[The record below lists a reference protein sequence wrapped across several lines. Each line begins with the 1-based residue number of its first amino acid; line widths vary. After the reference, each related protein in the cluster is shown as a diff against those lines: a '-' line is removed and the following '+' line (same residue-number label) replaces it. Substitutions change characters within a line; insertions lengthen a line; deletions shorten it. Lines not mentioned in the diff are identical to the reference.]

1 MATIFEQAARLVP
14 RHDTSSFTPAEMA
27 EMLIDPYEKAPKYAK
42 AAVGVLCG
50 LVALFGFANLLASV
64 CRTRI
69 AAPLRRTKAYH
80 RTVAFYR
87 YVETSQPRAIGWCRF
102 PTKGVI
108 LITVL
113 FYLFVVVWTFAQTP
127 YYRSRWN
134 VGSPPLAIRT
144 GMLALG
150 CFPFIL
156 ALGAK
161 VNLIGFIV
169 GASHE
174 KLQVFHQWL
183 SWLFLFLSLLH
194 TFPFVVQ
201 GTREIR
207 PNNDG
212 RNPDHLS
219 QLEWSWHVKHSVYYW
234 SGIAALVPLAWLCFA
249 SLAPIRRAAYECFK
263 WLHLVSAILF
273 SAFFYIHCNAL
284 LTSWHYIWATAAV
297 YFTSV
302 LIRFAVM
309 LNRNGRHIAR
319 GHIEVLPDNAVRVTA
334 RLPRDS
340 GHAWSAGQHYFVNFI
355 KARPFESHPY
365 TIANAPWR
373 DPSSSET
380 PDKLVLLFRVS
391 PTKGLGPRLLSLANS
406 SSPSTPLLLDGP
418 YGGLAAYNRD
428 FSRHDV
434 VILIA
439 GGAGISACTSV
450 LEELGGRIVRNEP
463 GVRTTRIMLWWMVR
477 DESAKEWVEALLAE
491 STRCLKD
498 KIDLRLFVTGESD
511 RDGIVDS
518 TASSP
523 SLDAGNEKLEIEE
536 EKPVKATCCSSR
548 RAKQWTIE
556 RSRPDLLSLLPRR
569 FDSLPPDT
577 SVGIV
582 SCGPVSLTTDVRNA
596 VAARQW
602 RIATGKEEV
611 GGLSELELHTE
622 EFDW

>member
-1 MATIFEQAARLVP
+1 MAAILGKAARLLP
-14 RHDTSSFTPAEMA
+14 RHDTSHFTPAEMA

-42 AAVGVLCG
+42 TAIGVLCG
-50 LVALFGFANLLASV
+50 LVAIFGLINLFASIFQS
-64 CRTRI
+64 RF
-69 AAPLRRTKAYH
+69 AAPIRRSKAYR

-87 YVETSQPRAIGWCRF
+87 YIETSQPRAIGWCRF

-108 LITVL
+108 LLLVF
-113 FYLFVVVWTFAQTP
+113 FYLFAVVWTFAQTP

-144 GMLALG
+144 GLLALG

-207 PNNDG
+207 PNTDG
-212 RNPDHLS
+212 RNPNHLS

-249 SLAPIRRAAYECFK
+249 SFGPIRRAAYEFFK
-263 WLHLVSAILF
+263 WMHLVSAILF

-334 RLPRDS
+334 RLPHGA
-340 GHAWSAGQHYFVNFI
+340 GHAWSAGQHYFVNFV

-365 TIANAPWR
+365 TVANAPWY
-373 DPSSSET
+373 DPSSSQT
-380 PDKLVLLFRVS
+380 PDKLVLIFRVS
-391 PTKGLGPRLLSLANS
+391 PTQGLGPRLLSLAES
-406 SSPSTPLLLDGP
+406 SSPTTPLLLDGP
-418 YGGLAAYNRD
+418 YGGLSAYNRD
-428 FSRHDV
+428 YSRHDV
-434 VILIA
+434 VFLIA
-439 GGAGISACTSV
+439 GGAGISACTAV
-450 LEELGGRIVRNEP
+450 LEELGSRIIRREP
-463 GVRTTRIMLWWMVR
+463 GVRTTRIALWWMVR
-477 DESAKEWVEALLAE
+477 DESAGEWVEAQLAE
-491 STRCLKD
+491 STKYLRD
-498 KIDLRLFVTGESD
+498 MVDLRLFVTGD
-511 RDGIVDS
+511 A
-518 TASSP
+518 TAGNLDSP
-523 SLDAGNEKLEIEE
+523 SLQTASDEKLEIEE
-536 EKPVKATCCSSR
+536 EKPVKTSCCR
-548 RAKQWTIE
+548 KRAKWTVE
-556 RSRPDLLSLLPRR
+556 RGRPDLLSLLPRR
-569 FDSLPPDT
+569 FDTLQPDA

-582 SCGPVSLTTDVRNA
+582 SCGPTSLATDVRNA

-602 RIATGKEEV
+602 KIATGREE
-611 GGLSELELHTE
+611 GGISELELHTE

>member
-1 MATIFEQAARLVP
+1 M
-14 RHDTSSFTPAEMA
+14 SSMTPSEMA
-27 EMLIDPYEKAPKYAK
+27 EMLVDPYEKSPKYAK

-50 LVALFGFANLLASV
+50 LVGLFGLVNLFASV
-64 CRTRI
+64 LRTRL
-69 AAPLRRTKAYH
+69 AAPIRRTKLYRRA
-80 RTVAFYR
+80 VAWYR
-87 YVETSQPRAIGWCRF
+87 YIETSQPRALGWCRF

-108 LITVL
+108 LITVF
-113 FYLFVVVWTFAQTP
+113 FYLFAVVWTFAQTP

-201 GTREIR
+201 GTAEIR
-207 PNNDG
+207 PNDDG
-212 RNPDHLS
+212 RNPHHLS

-319 GHIEVLPDNAVRVTA
+319 GHVEVLPDNAVRVTA

-340 GHAWSAGQHYFVNFI
+340 GHAWSAGQHYFVNFV

-406 SSPSTPLLLDGP
+406 SSPTTPILLDGP
-418 YGGLAAYNRD
+418 YGGLSAYNRD
-428 FSRHDV
+428 YSRHDV

-450 LEELGGRIVRNEP
+450 LEELGGRIIRGEP

-477 DESAKEWVEALLAE
+477 DESAKEWVEAQIAE
-491 STRCLKD
+491 STRYLKD
-498 KIDLRLFVTGESD
+498 RVDLRLFVTGATAGTGDLEVLKASP
-511 RDGIVDS
+511 GIETPPDLE
-518 TASSP
+518 TP
-523 SLDAGNEKLEIEE
+523 PNEKQLQEIEE
-536 EKPVKATCCSSR
+536 EKPVKTSCCKR
-548 RAKQWTIE
+548 RAKWTIE

-569 FDSLPPDT
+569 LDSLQADV

-602 RIATGKEEV
+602 KIATGRDV
-611 GGLSELELHTE
+611 GGVAELELHTE